1 MIVVVKYSAK
11 WCAPCKALAPA
22 FDAMADL
29 FPTMKFESIDIENP
43 KSEYAPA
50 LEQVKSVSSLPTV
63 MVFKNGTKA
72 GVKQGAI
79 GRRQLQDWLSN
90 F

>member
-1 MIVVVKYSAK
+1 MVVVVKYGAR

-22 FDAMADL
+22 FEAVAGL
-29 FPTMKFESIDIENP
+29 FPSMRFESIDIENP
-43 KSEYAPA
+43 ESQYSPA
-50 LEQVKSVSSLPTV
+50 LEQVRAVNTLPTI
-63 MVFKNGTKA
+63 MVFKNGVKA